1 MVFEALLSNPEPE
14 QMHFEVVFQGDGLQ
28 GETNFYI
35 PPESTKTYE
44 LLYLPLKASNQQ
56 GFLSFMNN
64 KMGEIWYDLHLVAN
78 A

>member
-1 MVFEALLSNPEPE
+1 MDIERPNYQKRVEISTQQRKPVVFEALLSNPEPE

-44 LLYLPLKASNQQ
+44 LLYLPLKASN
-56 GFLSFMNN
+56 
-64 KMGEIWYDLHLVAN
+64 
-78 A
+78 